1 MNEVKWNFVEKMLDI
16 EKKFNDYSITLHSKR
31 KEYKW
36 YEKKMITGVNT
47 AQVTYSK
54 CHIFYMLEWI
64 LWKIWGVN
72 AFILDFSIRL

>member
-47 AQVTYSK
+47 LKNMRSE
-54 CHIFYMLEWI
+54 CIH
-64 LWKIWGVN
+64 
-72 AFILDFSIRL
+72 IRLFHKAITYNMHFTAHHIL